1 MAAVDPQKERLT
13 IIDLALTALALG
25 SGVTD
30 VATFLTL
37 GAVFT
42 SAMTGN
48 TALLGIAISH
58 GDILAGAHSVSAL
71 LGFTFGAALAT
82 AIVAMG
88 TDTARSLSAIRA
100 LLLIEI
106 FCLGVFALIL
116 TVVRAPGESL
126 PLYAL
131 ILLSAIGMGIQGIA
145 ARQMSPSGIN
155 TIVFTTTLISIVFSL
170 ISALV
175 RRPGGERV
183 PYATRRQIGSFL
195 AYGLG
200 AIAAGVL
207 AGPGLAVIA
216 WVPAM
221 AVIVALG
228 CCEAAIKTGTDRP

>member
-1 MAAVDPQKERLT
+1 MAAVDPRKERLT

-82 AIVAMG
+82 AVVMG
-88 TDTARSLSAIRA
+88 TGTARSLRAIRA

-106 FCLGVFALIL
+106 FCLGVFAFIL

-170 ISALV
+170 TSALV
-175 RRPGGERV
+175 RRPEGERV

-195 AYGLG
+195 AYALG

-207 AGPGLAVIA
+207 AGPGLAVVA
-216 WVPAM
+216 WVPAV